1 MSPYIWFCFSF
12 PSHTHTH
19 THHQRKEKQH
29 QTCIPSGAAAL
40 CPRGT
45 GLGRAAALK
54 ATKSVCPQHDAHS
67 CAGCYSSMSCSYLA
81 ITTSASA
88 FRWFALAQMQLHSND
103 YLLLDLGCTVQRFP
117 VLESTKQVGGG
128 GGGRSPMCDLGG
140 WRQVQAHPSP

>member
-1 MSPYIWFCFSF
+1 MFNITLEQNFPGIHPWCPHTYGFVSPFL
-12 PSHTHTH
+12 HTHTH

-54 ATKSVCPQHDAHS
+54 ATKSVCAQHDAHS

-88 FRWFALAQMQLHSND
+88 FR
-103 YLLLDLGCTVQRFP
+103 
-117 VLESTKQVGGG
+117 
-128 GGGRSPMCDLGG
+128 
-140 WRQVQAHPSP
+140 